1 MPSAPDDS
9 RSKDSYSEPARIPDD
24 AGYEQLAELLQIQVG
39 LLERGDLSL
48 AEALAAYERGVELV
62 QRCGEILD
70 GAQLRIS
77 TLSSEA
83 EVAMNGEPPVD
94 RDEDD
99 DDEWEASD
107 DDVPF

>member
-1 MPSAPDDS
+1 MSSPPDDS
-9 RSKDSYSEPARIPDD
+9 RLADAYSGPAPIPDN
-24 AGYEQLAELLQIQVG
+24 AGYEQLSELLQIQVG

-70 GAQLRIS
+70 GAELRIS

-83 EVAMNGEPPVD
+83 DAAMNGELP
-94 RDEDD
+94 DEDD
-99 DDEWEASD
+99 DDWEPSD